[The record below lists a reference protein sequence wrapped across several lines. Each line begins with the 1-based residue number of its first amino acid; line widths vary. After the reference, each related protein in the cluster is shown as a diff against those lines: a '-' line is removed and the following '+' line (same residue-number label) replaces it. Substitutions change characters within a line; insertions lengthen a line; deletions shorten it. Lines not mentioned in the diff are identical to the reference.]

1 MTDQHSF
8 PGGEKRTSKI
18 YQTVLPELGRL
29 LLSQHLPSVDGKEVT
44 VDEFA
49 ATVEKAT
56 KLIHSKK
63 VFLQLQIVRPD
74 YVQFLIDR
82 EAWEAFCGGP
92 SQKGSPNYRPFPCKD
107 PRIDNPLP
115 QYFDPDS
122 LTPDTYGLVY
132 RDRLQP
138 DFPNCRCGV
147 LCSGAGTEH
156 VDRCPYGYGGLRVTT
171 PQEEYAAFRER
182 LEEQSRKLGY
192 KNSDERWE
200 RECEIEEA
208 REEERRKVDVE
219 MKERKKAAVKEGM
232 GVKRVN
238 TLVKQRGN
246 KDKER
251 LLRCSNM

>member
-1 MTDQHSF
+1 MTDQDSF
-8 PGGEKRTSKI
+8 SGGENRTSKI

-56 KLIHSKK
+56 ELIHSKK
-63 VFLQLQIVRPD
+63 AFLQLQIVRPD

-82 EAWEAFCGGP
+82 EAWEVFCGGP
-92 SQKGSPNYRPFPCKD
+92 SQKGSPNYRPFPSKD
-107 PRIDNPLP
+107 PRIDDPLP

-122 LTPDTYGLVY
+122 LTPDTYGLIY
-132 RDRLQP
+132 RDNLHP
-138 DFPNCRCGV
+138 ACPNCRCGV
-147 LCSGAGTEH
+147 LCSRAGAEY
-156 VDRCPYGYGGLRVTT
+156 VDRCPYSYGIVRVTT

-208 REEERRKVDVE
+208 REEER
-219 MKERKKAAVKEGM
+219 KKAAVKEGM
-232 GVKRVN
+232 EAKGAK
-238 TLVKQRGN
+238 TLIKQRG
-246 KDKER
+246 KKEKKH